1 MEEPSSMEESHPEQY
16 SDGARLRLRQS
27 IHRNHS
33 RIGHDLY
40 GLAYALLDL
49 RPTDSL
55 LDVGCGLGDFLK
67 LVRSHRH
74 MGKLVGIDRS
84 PGVIEEARR
93 DTIESATGIE
103 FRAGDAERL
112 DFPAVSF
119 DCVTALHVLGKAD
132 PDRVLQQIG
141 RVLKAEGRVVLS
153 TNSRSC
159 YPILEELKDRAR
171 ERFGWFL
178 ANEWTEGFESER
190 ATDILMRYFGRVEE
204 SRYEDVLQYTDAEVL
219 VDFFRS
225 SRGLWSEK
233 LTEAEWTRIVDWA
246 RDQAIELI
254 PEHGYVE
261 DPKSF
266 SLFLCSMPLGF

>member
-1 MEEPSSMEESHPEQY
+1 MEESHPEQH
-16 SDGARLRLRQS
+16 SDGARLRIRQS
-27 IHRNHS
+27 IHRNFS

-40 GLAYALLDL
+40 ELAYNELEL
-49 RPTDSL
+49 RPTESL
-55 LDVGCGLGDFLK
+55 LDVGCGLGDFLR
-67 LVRSHRH
+67 LVRSHGH

-84 PGVIEEARR
+84 PGAIEEARK
-93 DTIESATGIE
+93 SAEKHGAGTE
-103 FRAGDAERL
+103 FLVGDAEQL
-112 DFPAVSF
+112 DFPSGSF

-132 PDRVLQQIG
+132 PENVLSEIG
-141 RVLKAEGRVVLS
+141 RVLKAEGRVVIS

-159 YPILEELKDRAR
+159 YPILEELKERAR

-190 ATDILMRYFGRVEE
+190 APEILRRYFGKVTE

-233 LTEAEWTRIVDWA
+233 LTEAEWSRIVDWA

-254 PEHGYVE
+254 PEHGYAE

-266 SLFLCSMPLGF
+266 SLFLCSMPLGL